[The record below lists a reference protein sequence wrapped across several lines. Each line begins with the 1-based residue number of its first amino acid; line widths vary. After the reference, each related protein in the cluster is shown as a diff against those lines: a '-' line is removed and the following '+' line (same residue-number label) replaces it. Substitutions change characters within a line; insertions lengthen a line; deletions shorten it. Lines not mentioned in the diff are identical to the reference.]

1 MKKNTVN
8 QVIVVKDGAKAR
20 KELQRIGQTL
30 KGKELFKQK
39 VDSAKE
45 ILANIKS
52 LPV

>member
-1 MKKNTVN
+1 MKKDTEN
-8 QVIVVKDGAKAR
+8 QIIVVKSSVNAK
-20 KELQRIGQTL
+20 KELQKIGASL

-52 LPV
+52 LPF

>member
-1 MKKNTVN
+1 MEKKTDSNVT
-8 QVIVVKDGAKAR
+8 VVKSSVKDK
-20 KELQRIGQTL
+20 KELQKIGATL